1 MKIFLITALILGSST
16 LYAKQ
21 TTYTEYVDVT
31 NSKAVYE
38 RVQKRVPYEECY
50 DKRVPVTYYNNDRR
64 GFGLSGEAIVGGIVG
79 GVLGHQIG
87 GGHGKDIATAGG
99 AILGTLVGQNA
110 ARDNYN
116 SYQTTRYEVKR
127 HCETRYTNSRAK
139 RVLTGY
145 KNIAYYR
152 GKKIVKFSNR
162 RLSTIAVRVS
172 LNY

>member
-1 MKIFLITALILGSST
+1 MKKILITALILGSSV

-31 NSKAVYE
+31 NSKPVYE
-38 RVQKRVPYEECY
+38 RVSNRVPYEECY
-50 DKRVPVTYYNNDRR
+50 DERVPVTYYNDRR
-64 GFGLSGEAIVGGIVG
+64 SGLNGGAIVGGIVG

-99 AILGTLVGQNA
+99 AILGTLVGQNSV
-110 ARDNYN
+110 RNDYN
-116 SYQTTRYEVKR
+116 NYQTTRYETRR
-127 HCETRYTNSRAK
+127 HCETRYTNSRGK

-145 KNIAYYR
+145 KNIAYYK

-162 RLSTIAVRVS
+162 RLSTIAVRVTLS
-172 LNY
+172 Y